1 MVSLWLKTSS
11 ATFTAVPAASQLTDH
26 NIKLLEL
33 PSMLALSVSF
43 AGSRAHGTHASV
55 DRATLQ
61 RVQAADPAA
70 KVRIVMPLA
79 DPLPFELA
87 A

>member
-1 MVSLWLKTSS
+1 M
-11 ATFTAVPAASQLTDH
+11 
-26 NIKLLEL
+26 LLEL
-33 PSMLALSVSF
+33 PSILALSVSL

-61 RVQAADPAA
+61 RVHATDPAA

-79 DPLPFELA
+79 DRLPF
-87 A
+87 